1 MYTVHGDAMFLFDY
15 ACSIQDNATIL
26 IAELKYL
33 PCLCYLVLLFL
44 LLNCNQTFVCIVD
57 DAMMTKHDVK

>member
-1 MYTVHGDAMFLFDY
+1 MYTAHGDAMFLFDY

-26 IAELKYL
+26 KAELKYL
-33 PCLCYLVLLFL
+33 PCLP
-44 LLNCNQTFVCIVD
+44 FVCIVD